1 MSDKSVVFSGG
12 FDPIHSGHIQCI
24 DECRKLGRVILAL
37 NSDEWLARKKGR
49 SFMPFEERKAVLDQ
63 FKNVL
68 EVISFDDSDNTACD
82 AIQHALDMWPSQTIV
97 FANGGDRTST
107 NIPEMEKFK
116 DNPRV
121 EFVFGIGGDYK
132 KNSSSWILEEWKHP
146 SMKRHWGKFIT
157 YYDSTQ
163 SKVKRLILEPG
174 KSISMQQHKK
184 RSEYWFVESGKGTAY
199 TLDYEGKEVVDREM
213 ITHTSHNV
221 IRDTWHRL
229 ENTGTEP
236 LCIIEIQYG
245 SECTEEDII
254 RK

>member
-1 MSDKSVVFSGG
+1 MSDKIIVFSGG

-82 AIQHALDMWPSQTIV
+82 AIQYALDMWPSQTIV

-132 KNSSSWILEEWKHP
+132 KNSSSWILKEWNQP
-146 SMKRHWGKFIT
+146 SIKRKWGEYIT
-157 YYDSTQ
+157 YYESPE

-174 KSISMQQHKK
+174 KSISMQYHNH
-184 RSEYWFVESGKGTAY
+184 RSEYWFVESGEAKVY
-199 TLDYEGKEVVDREM
+199 SLDHEGNEVLEKKLYR
-213 ITHTSHNV
+213 HNSNDV
-221 IRDTWHRL
+221 IRTTWHRL
-229 ENTGTEP
+229 ENCGIEP
-236 LCIIEIQYG
+236 LCVIEIQYG
-245 SECTEEDII
+245 DECNEEDII